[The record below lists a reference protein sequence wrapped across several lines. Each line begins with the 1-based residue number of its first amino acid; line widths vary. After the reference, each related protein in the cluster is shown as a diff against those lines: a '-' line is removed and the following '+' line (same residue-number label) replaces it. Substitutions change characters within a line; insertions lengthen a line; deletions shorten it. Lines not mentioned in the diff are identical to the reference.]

1 LVIEG
6 GYSETA
12 VVKSAQLVSV
22 PDQVSDVDAA
32 CLSLNY
38 VSARQM
44 LRMAKLRGPGVILVH
59 GAGGGVGTALVQ
71 LARLAGHTV
80 YGTASAGKH
89 AAIAALGAIPIDY
102 RSEDFV
108 ETLRAAVPSGVDA
121 VFDGVGGEHLERS
134 LAVLSGA
141 GRLVAFGFSSALEQG
156 IAAVHGTFGRVLKQA
171 LKPWGPSAR
180 FYGIGMPFVSGPK
193 VIVDDLNALL
203 ALVAAGTIKPLVAQ
217 SLPFSS
223 VVEAHALLE
232 AGSVTGKIVLEMAS

>member
-6 GYSETA
+6 GYSEVA
-12 VVKSAQLVSV
+12 VVKSSRLAAV
-22 PDQVSDVDAA
+22 PDQVSDVEAA

-44 LRMAKLRGPGVILVH
+44 LRMAKLREAGVVLVH

-89 AAIAALGAIPIDY
+89 AAITRLGAIPIDY
-102 RSEDFV
+102 RSVDFV
-108 ETLRAAVPSGVDA
+108 EKLRAAVPGGVDA
-121 VFDGVGGEHLERS
+121 VFDGVGGAHLERS
-134 LAVLSGA
+134 LSVLSSA

-156 IAAVHGTFGRVLKQA
+156 VAAVHGTFGRVLKQA
-171 LKPWGPSAR
+171 LTPWGPSAR
-180 FYGIGMPFVSGPK
+180 FYGIGMPFVSGPQ
-193 VIVDDLNALL
+193 VIVNDLNALL
-203 ALVAAGTIKPLVAQ
+203 ALTAEGAIKPLVAQ
-217 SLPFSS
+217 RLPFSS

-232 AGSVTGKIVLEMAS
+232 AGSVTGKIVLEMA